1 MTASVAMGVAVDDTI
16 HYLNWYR
23 KGLAMGLTR
32 KSSIKMAYDRVAT
45 AMTQTTLIGGFGLAA
60 FAFSTFTP
68 TQRFGVLMLILLM
81 AALVGDLI
89 LLPAILS
96 GWFGRFFGKERPD
109 AVDQLPKPKPEEN
122 LDPSLTQE
130 DPSLLEL
137 RVAGAGEGG
146 FQNTEKPDDKK
157 AADG

>member
-1 MTASVAMGVAVDDTI
+1 
-16 HYLNWYR
+16 
-23 KGLAMGLTR
+23 
-32 KSSIKMAYDRVAT
+32 
-45 AMTQTTLIGGFGLAA
+45 
-60 FAFSTFTP
+60 
-68 TQRFGVLMLILLM
+68 MLILLM

-122 LDPSLTQE
+122 LDPSLAQE